1 MTELRQRGRRS
12 SVTGN
17 KKGSGNGIGLSSVEG
32 ERVYAPRVRTGGER
46 GHQCIAVS
54 MEPAHLLRFL
64 PCHLLVPAGV
74 KLASLGR
81 ASLKA
86 VR

>member
-1 MTELRQRGRRS
+1 MTELRQRGRKS
-12 SVTGN
+12 SITGN
-17 KKGSGNGIGLSSVEG
+17 KKGSDNRIGLSSVKG
-32 ERVYAPRVRTGGER
+32 ERAYVPRVRTGGGR

-74 KLASLGR
+74 KLAGLGM